1 MKTLRKGQQVEIY
14 RNLNRRD
21 GIWFSVR
28 DRKTGLVVYRINLKD
43 QLEMTLKNVKFH
55 VSKAGRARVLREK
68 RKNVHALIK
77 AEVAVNPTSVALK
90 KMGYIPLH
98 ISYNPYAN
106 ESFMA
111 SPVGFFSDCPIS
123 KADFVTLSPEGVR
136 AWVRMDQEL

>member
-1 MKTLRKGQQVEIY
+1 MKLKKGQQVEIY

-21 GIWFSVR
+21 GVWFSVR

-43 QLEMTLKNVKFH
+43 QLEITFKDVKFH

-77 AEVAVNPTSVALK
+77 GEVAVNPTAVALK

-98 ISYNPYAN
+98 ISYNPYSN
-106 ESFMA
+106 ESFVA
-111 SPVGFFSDCPIS
+111 TPADFFTGCPIS
-123 KADFVTLSPEGVR
+123 KASFVTLSPEGVR
-136 AWVRMDQEL
+136 AWVKMDEEFI